1 MIKDKPLFG
10 HGYEKFQ
17 ANYMDYQASYFE
29 GDPENEESYVADDI
43 IYPFNEYIKLGVESG
58 ILEICLIM
66 ANLFFAFLPG
76 ENEQR
81 DTNSF
86 ALKAGILGLMI
97 FAFFSYPGEILSMII
112 TLTILLALLARE
124 KGIILHKRIIPEQS
138 GIRRHGILKCSFS
151 ITLIIL
157 VFGMYFP
164 YKRLYQAYFL
174 WDEGYKIYQMNA
186 YDECLESFEE
196 SYDVLKNNGEFLI
209 MYGKA
214 LSMAEKNEET
224 VEVLQQAKN
233 YHKNTILYTA
243 MGDSYKDLGQIEK
256 AESAYSKAFIMIP
269 SRFYPKYLLAKLY
282 EETDQYEKA
291 RIIANEILSKKE
303 KIPSTAIEEIKEE
316 MAEILEK

>member
-1 MIKDKPLFG
+1 
-10 HGYEKFQ
+10 
-17 ANYMDYQASYFE
+17 
-29 GDPENEESYVADDI
+29 
-43 IYPFNEYIKLGVESG
+43 
-58 ILEICLIM
+58 
-66 ANLFFAFLPG
+66 
-76 ENEQR
+76 
-81 DTNSF
+81 
-86 ALKAGILGLMI
+86 
-97 FAFFSYPGEILSMII
+97 
-112 TLTILLALLARE
+112 
-124 KGIILHKRIIPEQS
+124 
-138 GIRRHGILKCSFS
+138 
-151 ITLIIL
+151 
-157 VFGMYFP
+157 MYFP